1 MSTHREP
8 CTHGYLLWFDGEG
21 GYWHDMHHTQQCDD
35 PDASTKRFG
44 AAPEQ
49 PIPPAYS
56 LEELENAIL
65 QVLADNQIDEEEGRH
80 PGFQAVVELN
90 RKLEAAAR
98 LLREWHSSLSE
109 IEEYWNRSE
118 NDRAMSDA
126 LNKMI
131 DIAFAALAKVKT

>member
-1 MSTHREP
+1 MSTHGEP
-8 CTHGYLLWFDGEG
+8 CIHGYLLWFDGEG

-44 AAPEQ
+44 VEPEQ

-65 QVLADNQIDEEEGRH
+65 QVLADNQIDEEDGRH

-98 LLREWHSSLSE
+98 LLREWHSTLDQVKRESCQ
-109 IEEYWNRSE
+109 
-118 NDRAMSDA
+118 MGSDFGNQKIYD
-126 LNKMI
+126 LVV
-131 DIAFAALAKVKT
+131 DALAKVKP

>member
-44 AAPEQ
+44 AEPEQ

-98 LLREWHSSLSE
+98 LLREWHSTLEQVKRESCQ
-109 IEEYWNRSE
+109 
-118 NDRAMSDA
+118 MGSDFGNQKIYD
-126 LNKMI
+126 LVV
-131 DIAFAALAKVKT
+131 DALAKVEP